1 MDDEQI
7 WTLFFEGRIVPIEML
22 RGKGLANDRD
32 YLLRKSTITNNYRMR
47 IEEHKKRSVFPK
59 VKQFKMILSLRA
71 EENSIY
77 FLIEHITEMVDSWDI
92 YMFNPIGMRSGYKYY
107 RGEKMIIYQISYC
120 MSNKEV
126 KNITKLIKS
135 TTANGHDISNVHSLL
150 YSLLVWLCSLLPCC
164 SYNTISGILS
174 FSHLCSIYIHFSFL
188 SD

>member
-22 RGKGLANDRD
+22 RGKGLSNDRD
-32 YLLRKSTITNNYRMR
+32 YLLRKSTITNNYRLR

-71 EENSIY
+71 EEDSIY
-77 FLIEHITEMVDSWDI
+77 FLIEHITEMMDSWDI

-120 MSNKEV
+120 MSTKEV

-135 TTANGHDISNVHSLL
+135 TTANGHDISNVYKIVIVNRNWNGLKDWKTFDLGRDGEPMFEYFYRSWTNEKLKK
-150 YSLLVWLCSLLPCC
+150 
-164 SYNTISGILS
+164 
-174 FSHLCSIYIHFSFL
+174 
-188 SD
+188 